1 MINLY
6 SQSSSRQ
13 SKIKNQKLLISF
25 FSQCEEKL
33 LAMPAKISRVI
44 TGAIIAGCLASPILL
59 AVPGQTEDNINLDN
73 NIQTILQNIN
83 TAANRQDLEG
93 VLQYYSPDFQNND
106 GFDRE
111 TLKSSLTEFWRRYQN
126 VRYETEVKSVETV
139 GDVVIVETLTQITG
153 TEKFSD
159 RNLNL
164 KSTLVSK
171 QSYRNDQIIAQEVI
185 SESTEI
191 TSGENPPTVEIN
203 VPTTIKVGEEFTF
216 DAIVQ
221 EPLGNEVILGGA
233 VQQVVQPSDYF
244 QPADFSIDILNTG
257 GVFKVGKLDT
267 FSDSIWLS
275 AILMRGG
282 GITISTHRV
291 RVTE

>member
-1 MINLY
+1 MINHF
-6 SQSSSRQ
+6 SQSYSRQ
-13 SKIKNQKLLISF
+13 SKIKNQKLLIEF
-25 FSQCEEKL
+25 FSCCNQKL
-33 LAMPAKISRVI
+33 LPMQQRISRVI
-44 TGAIIAGCLASPILL
+44 TGTIIAGCLASPILFTL
-59 AVPGQTEDNINLDN
+59 PGRAEDSINLDS

-83 TAANRQDLEG
+83 TAANQQDLEG

-139 GDVVIVETLTQITG
+139 GDVVIVETSTQITG

-171 QSYRNDQIIAQEVI
+171 QSYQNDKIIAQEVI
-185 SESTEI
+185 SETTEI
-191 TSGENPPTVEIN
+191 TSGENPPTLEIN
-203 VPTTIKVGEEFTF
+203 VPTTIKVGEEFAF

-244 QPADFSIDILNTG
+244 QPADFNIDILNTG
-257 GVFKVGKLDT
+257 GVFKVGKLDK

-275 AILMRGG
+275 AILMRAG